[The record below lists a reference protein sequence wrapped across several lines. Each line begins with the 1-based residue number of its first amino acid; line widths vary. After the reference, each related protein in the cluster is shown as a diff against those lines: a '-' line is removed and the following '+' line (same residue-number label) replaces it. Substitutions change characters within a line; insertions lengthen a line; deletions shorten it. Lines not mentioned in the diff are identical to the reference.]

1 MKDGRK
7 AGKSQEPNVVRE
19 RERERVR
26 QREGEGDK
34 VRRRRIFSTHAQ
46 ICLGCVKKEK
56 LRRLSLQR
64 KNLPDRLEKQ
74 SLQKVGINIRPF
86 ATHLASGPG

>member
-19 RERERVR
+19 RERVR

-34 VRRRRIFSTHAQ
+34 VRRRISTDAQ

-74 SLQKVGINIRPF
+74 SLQRVGINIRPF
-86 ATHLASGPG
+86 ATYLASGPG